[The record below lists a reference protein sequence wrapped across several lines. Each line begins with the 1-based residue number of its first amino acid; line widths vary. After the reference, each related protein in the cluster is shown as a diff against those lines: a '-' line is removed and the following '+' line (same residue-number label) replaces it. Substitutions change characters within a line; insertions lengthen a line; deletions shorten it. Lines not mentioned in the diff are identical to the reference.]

1 MDLLDIFSVSASGL
15 TAQRVQLQAVASN
28 MANARTTRSAD
39 GTIEPYRRQM
49 PVFEARRETF
59 GSALEQAMAHVDVID
74 VWESDDPGVLVYDPT
89 HPDADVEGYVTFPNV
104 NILEEMVD
112 MMTASRVY
120 EANTN
125 VVKTTRELA
134 DAALQIGR

>member
-15 TAQRVQLQAVASN
+15 TAQRVRLQAVSSN
-28 MANARTTRSAD
+28 MANARSTRTED
-39 GTIEPYRRQM
+39 GRIEPYRRQM
-49 PVFEARRETF
+49 LVVESRQPTF
-59 GSALEQAMAHVDVID
+59 GDELDQAMAHVDV
-74 VWESDDPGVLVYDPT
+74 VEVVESDADPVLVFDPT
-89 HPDADVEGYVTFPNV
+89 HPDADQEGYVRYPNV

-112 MMTASRVY
+112 MMTSSRLY

-134 DAALQIGR
+134 DAALSIGR